1 MVVDQLSQARG
12 QGHRRP
18 RLFGGIALA
27 SEDAAA
33 VVVATEVVRALP
45 LANLLTGRVD
55 LRGKTHSRRSKVALY
70 VAFKPAAQQNLIKIC
85 FTKQEMPDQILI
97 TNLYQIGSYRKP
109 SYAYP
114 RGE

>member
-45 LANLLTGRVD
+45 LANLLTGAVGFR
-55 LRGKTHSRRSKVALY
+55 
-70 VAFKPAAQQNLIKIC
+70 
-85 FTKQEMPDQILI
+85 
-97 TNLYQIGSYRKP
+97 
-109 SYAYP
+109 
-114 RGE
+114 